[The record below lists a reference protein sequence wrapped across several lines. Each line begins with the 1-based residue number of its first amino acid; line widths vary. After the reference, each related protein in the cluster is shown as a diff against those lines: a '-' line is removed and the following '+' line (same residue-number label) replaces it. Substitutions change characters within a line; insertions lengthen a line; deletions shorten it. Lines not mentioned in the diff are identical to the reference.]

1 LAESLLE
8 LKKKIASIQKT
19 GQITEAMRMV
29 SGVKLNRTEKL
40 DQEYTIYND
49 KVRATVS
56 HLMSSQ
62 IVKQLGKETKEYNE
76 FGGSASIDYSNFFDL
91 GTLASLVQPRKK
103 IKSTGYLV
111 ISGDRGLVGSY
122 NSQVIK
128 NMMSIFKDADAQD
141 KDVKILAVGSVA
153 AQFFKKQNLNVVY
166 EYSGVSDVPT
176 YNEVRDII
184 QTAVKMYL
192 NGVYDELFVCY
203 THHVNTLTSAFRVE
217 SMLPISDIDIN
228 HKDTMPKDYIIE
240 PDVDSVLK
248 TVLPQFAK
256 SMIFGAILDAKTAE
270 HASSMTAMQSASKNA
285 DDVVS
290 GLKTKLNR
298 ARQAQITTVSRHA
311 QNQGGFGCRLMDTHA

>member
-1 LAESLLE
+1 MAESLLE

-128 NMMSIFKDADAQD
+128 NMMSIFKDADAQN

-176 YNEVRDII
+176 YKEVRDII

-217 SMLPISDIDIN
+217 TMLPISDIDIN

-240 PDVDSVLK
+240 PDIDSVLK

-298 ARQAQITTVSRHA
+298 ARQAQITTEITEII
-311 QNQGGFGCRLMDTHA
+311 GGANALE

>member
-1 LAESLLE
+1 MAESLLE

-62 IVKQLGKETKEYNE
+62 IVNQLGKETNENSE
-76 FGGSASIDYSNFFDL
+76 FGGQSNIDYSSFFDL
-91 GTLASLVQPRKK
+91 GTLASLVQPRKE

-128 NMMSIFKDADAQD
+128 NMMSIFKDADAQN

-176 YNEVRDII
+176 YNEVRDIV

-203 THHVNTLTSAFRVE
+203 THHVNTLTSDFRVE

-228 HKDTMPKDYIIE
+228 HKETMPKDYIIE
-240 PDVDSVLK
+240 PDIDSVLK

-270 HASSMTAMQSASKNA
+270 HASSMTAMQSASQNA

-298 ARQAQITTVSRHA
+298 ARQAQITTEITEII
-311 QNQGGFGCRLMDTHA
+311 GGANALE

>member
-1 LAESLLE
+1 MAESLLE

-62 IVKQLGKETKEYNE
+62 IVNQLGKETNEYSE
-76 FGGSASIDYSNFFDL
+76 FSGQSNIDYSSFFDL
-91 GTLASLVQPRKK
+91 GTLASLVQPRKE

-128 NMMSIFKDADAQD
+128 NMMSIFKDADAQN

-176 YNEVRDII
+176 YNEVRDIV
-184 QTAVKMYL
+184 QTVVKMYL

-228 HKDTMPKDYIIE
+228 HKETMPKDYIIE
-240 PDVDSVLK
+240 PDIDSVLK

-270 HASSMTAMQSASKNA
+270 HASSMTAMQSASQNA

-298 ARQAQITTVSRHA
+298 ARQAQITTEITEII
-311 QNQGGFGCRLMDTHA
+311 GGANALE

>member
-1 LAESLLE
+1 MAESLLE

-62 IVKQLGKETKEYNE
+62 IVNQLGKETNEYSE
-76 FGGSASIDYSNFFDL
+76 FGGQSNIDYSSFFDL
-91 GTLASLVQPRKK
+91 GTLASLVQPRKE

-128 NMMSIFKDADAQD
+128 NMMSIFKDADVQN

-176 YNEVRDII
+176 YNEVRDIV

-228 HKDTMPKDYIIE
+228 HKETMPKDYIIE
-240 PDVDSVLK
+240 PDIDSVLK

-270 HASSMTAMQSASKNA
+270 HASSMTAMQSASQNA

-298 ARQAQITTVSRHA
+298 ARQAQITTEITEII
-311 QNQGGFGCRLMDTHA
+311 GGANALE

>member
-1 LAESLLE
+1 MAESLLE

-49 KVRATVS
+49 KVRATVF

-128 NMMSIFKDADAQD
+128 NMMSIFKDAEAQN

-184 QTAVKMYL
+184 QTAVKLYL

-240 PDVDSVLK
+240 PDIDSVLK

-298 ARQAQITTVSRHA
+298 ARQAQITTEITEII
-311 QNQGGFGCRLMDTHA
+311 GGANALE

>member
-1 LAESLLE
+1 MAESLLE

-49 KVRATVS
+49 KVRVTVS

-62 IVKQLGKETKEYNE
+62 IVNQLGKETNEYSE
-76 FGGSASIDYSNFFDL
+76 FGGQSNIDYSSFFDL
-91 GTLASLVQPRKK
+91 GTLASLVQPRKE

-128 NMMSIFKDADAQD
+128 NMMSIFKDADAQN

-176 YNEVRDII
+176 YNEVRDIV

-228 HKDTMPKDYIIE
+228 HKETMPKDYIIE
-240 PDVDSVLK
+240 PDIDSVLK

-270 HASSMTAMQSASKNA
+270 HASSMTAMQSASQNA

-298 ARQAQITTVSRHA
+298 ARQAQITTEITEII
-311 QNQGGFGCRLMDTHA
+311 GGANALE

>member
-1 LAESLLE
+1 MAESLLE

-166 EYSGVSDVPT
+166 EYSGVSDVPS

-184 QTAVKMYL
+184 QSAVKMYL
-192 NGVYDELFVCY
+192 YGVYDELFVCY

-298 ARQAQITTVSRHA
+298 ARQAQITTEITEII
-311 QNQGGFGCRLMDTHA
+311 GGANALE

>member
-1 LAESLLE
+1 MAESLLE

-40 DQEYTIYND
+40 DQEDTIYND

-62 IVKQLGKETKEYNE
+62 IVNQLGKETNEYSE
-76 FGGSASIDYSNFFDL
+76 FSGQSNIDYSSFFDL
-91 GTLASLVQPRKK
+91 GTLASLVQPRKE

-128 NMMSIFKDADAQD
+128 NMMSIFKDADAQN

-176 YNEVRDII
+176 YNEVRDIV

-228 HKDTMPKDYIIE
+228 HKETMPKDYIIE
-240 PDVDSVLK
+240 PDIDSVLK

-270 HASSMTAMQSASKNA
+270 HASSMTAMQSASQNA

-298 ARQAQITTVSRHA
+298 ARQAQITTEITEII
-311 QNQGGFGCRLMDTHA
+311 GGANALE

>member
-1 LAESLLE
+1 MAESLLE

-103 IKSTGYLV
+103 IKSTGYLA

-298 ARQAQITTVSRHA
+298 ARQAQITTEITEII
-311 QNQGGFGCRLMDTHA
+311 GGANALE

>member
-1 LAESLLE
+1 MAESLLE

-62 IVKQLGKETKEYNE
+62 IVNQLGKETNEYSE
-76 FGGSASIDYSNFFDL
+76 FGGQSNIDYSSFFDL
-91 GTLASLVQPRKK
+91 GTLASLVQPRKE

-128 NMMSIFKDADAQD
+128 NMMSIFKDADAQN

-176 YNEVRDII
+176 YNEVRDIV

-228 HKDTMPKDYIIE
+228 HKETMPKDYIIE
-240 PDVDSVLK
+240 PDIDSVLK

-270 HASSMTAMQSASKNA
+270 HASSITAMQSASQNA

-298 ARQAQITTVSRHA
+298 ARQAQITTEITEII
-311 QNQGGFGCRLMDTHA
+311 GGANALE

>member
-1 LAESLLE
+1 
-8 LKKKIASIQKT
+8 
-19 GQITEAMRMV
+19 MV

-62 IVKQLGKETKEYNE
+62 IVNQLGKETNEYSE
-76 FGGSASIDYSNFFDL
+76 FSGQSNIDYSSFFDL
-91 GTLASLVQPRKK
+91 GTLASLVQPRKE

-128 NMMSIFKDADAQD
+128 NMMSIFKDADAQN

-176 YNEVRDII
+176 YNEVRDIV

-240 PDVDSVLK
+240 PDIDSVLK

-270 HASSMTAMQSASKNA
+270 HASSMTAMQSASQNA

-298 ARQAQITTVSRHA
+298 ARQAQITTEITEII
-311 QNQGGFGCRLMDTHA
+311 GGANALE

>member
-1 LAESLLE
+1 MAESLLE

-62 IVKQLGKETKEYNE
+62 IVNQLGKETNEYSE
-76 FGGSASIDYSNFFDL
+76 FGGQSNIDYSSFFDL
-91 GTLASLVQPRKK
+91 GTLASLVQPRKE

-128 NMMSIFKDADAQD
+128 NMMSIFKDADAQN

-176 YNEVRDII
+176 YNEVRDIV

-228 HKDTMPKDYIIE
+228 HKETMPKDYIIE
-240 PDVDSVLK
+240 PDIDSVLK

-270 HASSMTAMQSASKNA
+270 HASSMTAMQSASQNA

-298 ARQAQITTVSRHA
+298 ARQAQITTEITEITGGMTA
-311 QNQGGFGCRLMDTHA
+311 QE

>member
-1 LAESLLE
+1 MAESLLE

-62 IVKQLGKETKEYNE
+62 IVNQLGKETNEYSE
-76 FGGSASIDYSNFFDL
+76 FGGQSNIDYSSFFDL
-91 GTLASLVQPRKK
+91 GTLASLVQPRKE

-128 NMMSIFKDADAQD
+128 NMMSIFKDADAQN

-176 YNEVRDII
+176 YNEVRDIV

-228 HKDTMPKDYIIE
+228 HKETMPKDYIIE
-240 PDVDSVLK
+240 PDIDSVLK

-270 HASSMTAMQSASKNA
+270 HASSMTAMQNASQNA

-298 ARQAQITTVSRHA
+298 ARQAQITTEITEII
-311 QNQGGFGCRLMDTHA
+311 GGANALE

>member
-298 ARQAQITTVSRHA
+298 ARQAQITTEITEII
-311 QNQGGFGCRLMDTHA
+311 GGANALE

>member
-1 LAESLLE
+1 MAESLLE

-56 HLMSSQ
+56 HLISSQ
-62 IVKQLGKETKEYNE
+62 IVNQLGKETNEYSE
-76 FGGSASIDYSNFFDL
+76 FGGQSNIDYSSFFDL
-91 GTLASLVQPRKK
+91 GTLASLVQPRKE

-128 NMMSIFKDADAQD
+128 NMMSIFKDADAQN

-176 YNEVRDII
+176 YNEVRDIV

-228 HKDTMPKDYIIE
+228 HKETMPKDYIIE
-240 PDVDSVLK
+240 PDIDSVLK

-270 HASSMTAMQSASKNA
+270 HASSMTAMQSASQNA

-298 ARQAQITTVSRHA
+298 ARQAQITTEITEIISGA
-311 QNQGGFGCRLMDTHA
+311 NALE

>member
-1 LAESLLE
+1 MAESLLE

-62 IVKQLGKETKEYNE
+62 IVNQLGKETNEYSE
-76 FGGSASIDYSNFFDL
+76 FGGQSNIDYSSFFDL
-91 GTLASLVQPRKK
+91 GTLASLVQPRKE

-128 NMMSIFKDADAQD
+128 NMMSIFKDADAQN

-176 YNEVRDII
+176 YNEVRDIV

-228 HKDTMPKDYIIE
+228 HKETMPKDYIIE
-240 PDVDSVLK
+240 PDIDSVLK

-270 HASSMTAMQSASKNA
+270 HASSMTAMQSASQNA

-298 ARQAQITTVSRHA
+298 ARHAQITTEITLII
-311 QNQGGFGCRLMDTHA
+311 GGANALE

>member
-1 LAESLLE
+1 MAESLLE

-62 IVKQLGKETKEYNE
+62 IVNQLGKETNEYSE
-76 FGGSASIDYSNFFDL
+76 FGGQSNIDYSSFFDL
-91 GTLASLVQPRKK
+91 GTLASLVQPRKE

-128 NMMSIFKDADAQD
+128 NMMSIFKDADAQN

-176 YNEVRDII
+176 YNEVRDIV

-192 NGVYDELFVCY
+192 NGVYDELVVCY

-228 HKDTMPKDYIIE
+228 HKETMPKDYIIE
-240 PDVDSVLK
+240 PDIDSVLK

-270 HASSMTAMQSASKNA
+270 HASSMTAMQSASQNA

-298 ARQAQITTVSRHA
+298 ARQAQITTEITEII
-311 QNQGGFGCRLMDTHA
+311 GGANALE

>member
-1 LAESLLE
+1 MAESLLE

-62 IVKQLGKETKEYNE
+62 IVNQLGKETNEYSE
-76 FGGSASIDYSNFFDL
+76 FSGQSNIDYSSFFDL
-91 GTLASLVQPRKK
+91 GTLASLVQPRKE

-128 NMMSIFKDADAQD
+128 NMMSIFKDADSQN
-141 KDVKILAVGSVA
+141 KDVKILVVGSVA

-176 YNEVRDII
+176 YNEVRDIV

-228 HKDTMPKDYIIE
+228 HKETMPKDYIIE
-240 PDVDSVLK
+240 PDIDSVLK

-270 HASSMTAMQSASKNA
+270 HASSMTAMQSASQNA

-298 ARQAQITTVSRHA
+298 ARQAQITTEITEII
-311 QNQGGFGCRLMDTHA
+311 GGANALE

>member
-1 LAESLLE
+1 MAESLLE

-91 GTLASLVQPRKK
+91 GTLAFLVQPRKK

-298 ARQAQITTVSRHA
+298 ARQAQITTEITEII
-311 QNQGGFGCRLMDTHA
+311 GGANALE

>member
-1 LAESLLE
+1 MAESLLE

-49 KVRATVS
+49 KVRAIVS

-128 NMMSIFKDADAQD
+128 NMMSIFKDADAQN

-176 YNEVRDII
+176 YKEVRDII

-240 PDVDSVLK
+240 PDIDSVLK

-298 ARQAQITTVSRHA
+298 ARQAQITTEITEII
-311 QNQGGFGCRLMDTHA
+311 GGANALE

>member
-1 LAESLLE
+1 MAESLLE

-203 THHVNTLTSAFRVE
+203 THHVNTLTSVFRVE

-298 ARQAQITTVSRHA
+298 ARQAQITTEITEII
-311 QNQGGFGCRLMDTHA
+311 GGANALE

>member
-1 LAESLLE
+1 MAESLLE

-62 IVKQLGKETKEYNE
+62 IVNQLGKETNEYSE
-76 FGGSASIDYSNFFDL
+76 FGGQSNIDYSSFFDL
-91 GTLASLVQPRKK
+91 GTLASLVQPRKE

-122 NSQVIK
+122 NSQVIM
-128 NMMSIFKDADAQD
+128 NMMSIFKDADAQN

-176 YNEVRDII
+176 YNEVRDIV

-228 HKDTMPKDYIIE
+228 HKETMPKDYIIE
-240 PDVDSVLK
+240 PDIDSVLK

-270 HASSMTAMQSASKNA
+270 HASSMTAMQSASQNA

-298 ARQAQITTVSRHA
+298 ARQAQITTEITEII
-311 QNQGGFGCRLMDTHA
+311 GGANALE

>member
-1 LAESLLE
+1 MAESLLE

-62 IVKQLGKETKEYNE
+62 IVNQLGKETNEYSE
-76 FGGSASIDYSNFFDL
+76 FGGQSNIDYNSFFDL
-91 GTLASLVQPRKK
+91 GTLASLVQPRKE

-128 NMMSIFKDADAQD
+128 NMMSIFKDADAQN

-176 YNEVRDII
+176 YNEVRDIV

-228 HKDTMPKDYIIE
+228 HKETMPKDYIIE
-240 PDVDSVLK
+240 PDIDSVLK

-270 HASSMTAMQSASKNA
+270 HASSMTAMQSASQNA

-298 ARQAQITTVSRHA
+298 ARQAQITTEITEII
-311 QNQGGFGCRLMDTHA
+311 GGANALE

>member
-1 LAESLLE
+1 MAESLLE

-62 IVKQLGKETKEYNE
+62 IVNQLGKETNEYSE
-76 FGGSASIDYSNFFDL
+76 FSGQSNIDYSSFFDL
-91 GTLASLVQPRKK
+91 GTLASLVQPRKE

-128 NMMSIFKDADAQD
+128 NMMSIFKDADAQN

-176 YNEVRDII
+176 YNEVRDIV

-228 HKDTMPKDYIIE
+228 HKETMPKDYIIE
-240 PDVDSVLK
+240 PDIDSVLK

-270 HASSMTAMQSASKNA
+270 HASSMTAMQSASQNA

-298 ARQAQITTVSRHA
+298 ARQAQITTEITEII
-311 QNQGGFGCRLMDTHA
+311 GGANALE

>member
-1 LAESLLE
+1 MAESLLE

-62 IVKQLGKETKEYNE
+62 IVNQLGKETNEYSE
-76 FGGSASIDYSNFFDL
+76 FSGQSNIDYSSFFDL
-91 GTLASLVQPRKK
+91 GTLASLVQPRKE

-128 NMMSIFKDADAQD
+128 NMMSIFKDADAQN

-176 YNEVRDII
+176 YNEVRDIV

-228 HKDTMPKDYIIE
+228 HKETMPKDYIIE
-240 PDVDSVLK
+240 PDIDSVLK

-270 HASSMTAMQSASKNA
+270 HASSMTAMQSASQNA

-298 ARQAQITTVSRHA
+298 AKQAQITTEITEII
-311 QNQGGFGCRLMDTHA
+311 GGANALE

>member
-1 LAESLLE
+1 MAESLLE

-62 IVKQLGKETKEYNE
+62 IVNQLGKETNEYSE
-76 FGGSASIDYSNFFDL
+76 FGGQTNIDYSNFFDL
-91 GTLASLVQPRKK
+91 GTLASLVQPRKE

-128 NMMSIFKDADAQD
+128 NMMSIFKDADAQS

-176 YNEVRDII
+176 YNEVRDIV

-228 HKDTMPKDYIIE
+228 HKETMPKDYIIE
-240 PDVDSVLK
+240 PDIDSVLK

-270 HASSMTAMQSASKNA
+270 HASSMTAMQSASQNA

-298 ARQAQITTVSRHA
+298 ARQAQITTEITEII
-311 QNQGGFGCRLMDTHA
+311 GGANALE

>member
-1 LAESLLE
+1 MAESLLE

-62 IVKQLGKETKEYNE
+62 IVNQLGKETNEYSE
-76 FGGSASIDYSNFFDL
+76 FGGQSNIDYSSFFDL
-91 GTLASLVQPRKK
+91 GTLASLVQPRKE
-103 IKSTGYLV
+103 IKSTGYLI

-128 NMMSIFKDADAQD
+128 NMMSIFKDADAQN

-176 YNEVRDII
+176 YNEVRDIV

-228 HKDTMPKDYIIE
+228 HKETMPKDYIIE
-240 PDVDSVLK
+240 PDIDSVLK

-270 HASSMTAMQSASKNA
+270 HASSMTAMQSASQNA

-298 ARQAQITTVSRHA
+298 ARQAQITTEITEII
-311 QNQGGFGCRLMDTHA
+311 GGANALE

>member
-1 LAESLLE
+1 MAESLLE

-128 NMMSIFKDADAQD
+128 NMMSIFKDADAQN

-298 ARQAQITTVSRHA
+298 ARQAQITTEITEII
-311 QNQGGFGCRLMDTHA
+311 GGANALE

>member
-1 LAESLLE
+1 MAESLLE

-29 SGVKLNRTEKL
+29 SGVKLNKTEKL

-62 IVKQLGKETKEYNE
+62 IVNQLGKETNENSE
-76 FGGSASIDYSNFFDL
+76 FGGQSNIDYSSFFDL
-91 GTLASLVQPRKK
+91 GTLASLVQPRKE

-128 NMMSIFKDADAQD
+128 NMMSIFKDADAQN

-176 YNEVRDII
+176 YNEVRDIV

-228 HKDTMPKDYIIE
+228 HKETMPKDYIIE
-240 PDVDSVLK
+240 PDIDSVLK

-270 HASSMTAMQSASKNA
+270 HASSMTAMQSASQNA

-298 ARQAQITTVSRHA
+298 ARQAQITTEITEII
-311 QNQGGFGCRLMDTHA
+311 GGANALE

>member
-1 LAESLLE
+1 MAESLLE

-62 IVKQLGKETKEYNE
+62 IVNQLGKETNEYSE
-76 FGGSASIDYSNFFDL
+76 FGGQSNIDYSSFFDL
-91 GTLASLVQPRKK
+91 GTLASLVQPRKE

-111 ISGDRGLVGSY
+111 ISEDRGLVGSY

-128 NMMSIFKDADAQD
+128 NMMSIFKDADAQN

-176 YNEVRDII
+176 YNEVRDIV

-228 HKDTMPKDYIIE
+228 HKETMPKDYIIE
-240 PDVDSVLK
+240 PDIDSVLK

-270 HASSMTAMQSASKNA
+270 HASSMTAMQSASQNA

-298 ARQAQITTVSRHA
+298 ARQAQITTEITEII
-311 QNQGGFGCRLMDTHA
+311 GGANALE

>member
-1 LAESLLE
+1 MAESLLE

-228 HKDTMPKDYIIE
+228 HKDTMPRDYIIE

-298 ARQAQITTVSRHA
+298 ARQAQITTEITEII
-311 QNQGGFGCRLMDTHA
+311 GGANALE

>member
-1 LAESLLE
+1 MAESLLE

-56 HLMSSQ
+56 HLMSLQ
-62 IVKQLGKETKEYNE
+62 IVNQLGKETNEYSE
-76 FGGSASIDYSNFFDL
+76 FSGQSNIDYSSFFDL
-91 GTLASLVQPRKK
+91 GTLASLVQPRKE

-128 NMMSIFKDADAQD
+128 NMMSIFKDADAQN

-176 YNEVRDII
+176 YNEVRDIV

-240 PDVDSVLK
+240 PDIDSVLK

-270 HASSMTAMQSASKNA
+270 HASSMTAMQSASQNA

-298 ARQAQITTVSRHA
+298 ARQAQITTEITEII
-311 QNQGGFGCRLMDTHA
+311 GGANALE

>member
-1 LAESLLE
+1 MAESLLE

-76 FGGSASIDYSNFFDL
+76 FGGSASIDYSNLFDL

-298 ARQAQITTVSRHA
+298 ARQAQITTEITEII
-311 QNQGGFGCRLMDTHA
+311 GGANALE

>member
-1 LAESLLE
+1 MAESLLE

-62 IVKQLGKETKEYNE
+62 IVKQLGKKPKNITNLVALP
-76 FGGSASIDYSNFFDL
+76 ASIIVTFFDL

-298 ARQAQITTVSRHA
+298 ARQAQITTEITEII
-311 QNQGGFGCRLMDTHA
+311 GGANALE

>member
-1 LAESLLE
+1 MAESLLE

-285 DDVVS
+285 DGVVS

-298 ARQAQITTVSRHA
+298 ARQAQITTEITEII
-311 QNQGGFGCRLMDTHA
+311 GGANALE